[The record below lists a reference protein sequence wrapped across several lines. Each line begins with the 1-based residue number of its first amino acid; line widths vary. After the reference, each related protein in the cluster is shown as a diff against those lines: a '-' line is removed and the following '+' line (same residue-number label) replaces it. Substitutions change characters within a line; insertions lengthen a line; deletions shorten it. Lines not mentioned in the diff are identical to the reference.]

1 MSIQLTTNQKIAIVL
16 GIITCGVIGAVIYFY
31 MTIWQGA
38 LKVQEKKQALASE
51 QESIKFLSEIRD
63 QVVEVQAVADAF
75 DTRFIDAETPVNF
88 IELIEKSARV
98 LGVQVTIETV
108 ATESGGIDEAAN
120 VTYNHIVMSIRI
132 VGDWNGVQ
140 AFLKHFQ
147 NMPHHIDIEFM
158 RLSRQLVAPDKDSEP
173 IERWTAELSFKGITQ

>member
-16 GIITCGVIGAVIYFY
+16 GIITCGVIGGVAYYY
-31 MTIWQGA
+31 MSIWQGA

-63 QVVEVQAVADAF
+63 QVAEVQAVADAL
-75 DTRFIDAETPVNF
+75 DARFIDAETPVDF

-98 LGVQVTIETV
+98 LGVEATIQTV
-108 ATESGGIDEAAN
+108 ATESGGIDESSN
-120 VTYNHIVMSIRI
+120 VTYNHIAMTIRI
-132 VGDWNGVQ
+132 VGDWDGVQ

-147 NMPHHIDIEFM
+147 NIPHHIDIEFM
-158 RLSRQLVAPDKDSEP
+158 RLSRQWIAPEPDTEP